1 MAQHRERPGLR
12 AGRLGLPYSREVCI
26 GILSLGFLGLPLL
39 IGCVD
44 EPGEAKIVGAE
55 EELNPKNVAIYNPP
69 VIYEGESP
77 VKFTSTKTPTVTFKV
92 TGNAVI
98 KSIHN
103 CPDGISSTAPGN
115 DMAWTTYFSEV
126 TGGAGCRVVG
136 TANSHQGGVGPS
148 LYPEIDGQALV
159 VNDSA
164 CEVVVKNATGD
175 TIQTIA
181 PSTLPVALAVG
192 ADKLSCQVDDKIVD
206 ENSLVRVGWIDHYLF
221 NNALQ

>member
-1 MAQHRERPGLR
+1 M
-12 AGRLGLPYSREVCI
+12 LGLPYSREVCI

-39 IGCVD
+39 IGCPD
-44 EPGEAKIVGAE
+44 IEGEAKISGAE

-192 ADKLSCQVDDKIVD
+192 ADKLSCKVDDKIVD